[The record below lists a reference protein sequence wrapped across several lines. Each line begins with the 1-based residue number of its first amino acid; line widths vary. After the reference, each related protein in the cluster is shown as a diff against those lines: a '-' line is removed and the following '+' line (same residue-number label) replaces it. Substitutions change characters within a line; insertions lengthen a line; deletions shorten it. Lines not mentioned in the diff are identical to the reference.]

1 MGSFSPWAPVR
12 RTVSTPV
19 VPPLSLAR
27 PNYDAE
33 MRLSTF
39 LAEHFGQ
46 SLHVRIPDLHAKVPF
61 AFHY

>member
-1 MGSFSPWAPVR
+1 MSNRKIRYSSSFSWGK
-12 RTVSTPV
+12 VS
-19 VPPLSLAR
+19 SLVR

-39 LAEHFGQ
+39 PAEHFGQ
-46 SLHVRIPDLHAKVPF
+46 SPHVRIPDLHAKVPF